1 MSTLEVL
8 AAALAAT
15 LAPGRLAEPLSAH
28 RPGPGVDDD
37 EDDEDEER
45 PIGDPD
51 DDEDYEDDEDD
62 DEEEPLRVSD

>member
-1 MSTLEVL
+1 VSTLEVL

-37 EDDEDEER
+37 EDE
-45 PIGDPD
+45 
-51 DDEDYEDDEDD
+51 EDD

>member
-37 EDDEDEER
+37 EDE
-45 PIGDPD
+45 
-51 DDEDYEDDEDD
+51 EDD